1 MSSTALSATNK
12 IESNKIVRKNKI
24 IYKKCTNNTK
34 LLTKYIGI
42 ENYRKTVDVISCL
55 CYDN

>member
-24 IYKKCTNNTK
+24 IYKKM
-34 LLTKYIGI
+34 Y
-42 ENYRKTVDVISCL
+42 EQYKTIDKIYWLHYNEIKKSDGEMNISWF
-55 CYDN
+55 

>member
-34 LLTKYIGI
+34 LLTKYIDYI
-42 ENYRKTVDVISCL
+42 IMKSRKVMVK
-55 CYDN
+55 

>member
-24 IYKKCTNNTK
+24 IYKKM
-34 LLTKYIGI
+34 Y
-42 ENYRKTVDVISCL
+42 EQYKTIDKI
-55 CYDN
+55 Y